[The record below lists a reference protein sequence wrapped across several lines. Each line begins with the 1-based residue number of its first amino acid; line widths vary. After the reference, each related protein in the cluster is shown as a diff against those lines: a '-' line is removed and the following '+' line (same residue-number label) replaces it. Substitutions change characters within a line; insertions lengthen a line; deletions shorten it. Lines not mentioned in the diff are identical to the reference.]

1 MDFAV
6 NTALWVVGKALAP
19 VTDGLLESWA
29 ASAGLGPNVDALKM
43 QLLCAQGML
52 DSAQGKDIH
61 SDALKEHLNKLC
73 ELAYWTDD
81 VLDELD
87 YFRIQDALDGT
98 YHAANM
104 DGQGYIGGLVL
115 NARHTGRT
123 AANKLKPSRLSDASH
138 GDPNGQ
144 EDGGKQGCLS
154 VVRSCGGRVF
164 RMEVDGGC
172 TPKVV
177 SCARNTAHTIGKH
190 FPSYSFPSVQEDD
203 AESDML
209 ETSNMA
215 GSGRR
220 FLCGT
225 WPSKAPLRN
234 LAVQTQT
241 MKFYQ
246 VEISTRMVEIVE
258 QLKPLCAMVST
269 ILSLQLLGS
278 SHIPTQDIAMDR
290 PKTTPNIIEPEL
302 YGRNDLKKNIVDDIT
317 HEDYEFGSK
326 ELVHFWIGL
335 DIVHSRDQGK
345 RTEDVALSY
354 VNELVNHGFFK
365 KNEKENGPHY
375 VIHDLLHDLAVKVVM
390 SSYDCLSICSFN
402 MRYIQIPASVRHM
415 SIIVDNTDVMDI
427 SSFEDYKSFL
437 SALGHRAA
445 NCPSWLGGYLTVEN
459 LKSLSLRDVSWNKLP
474 PLGDI
479 WFVDDLDVE
488 CQGPVSIL
496 SFQCLKRLELVKI
509 PRLTKWVGYGKC
521 HLFSLLEVVIIQ
533 DCPELVELP
542 FSHPSCRHERK
553 DENMTWFPKLRV
565 LEIIG
570 CPKLASL
577 PPIPW
582 TQAPFSAE
590 IKRAGSGFE
599 KLVYSEDCKSEL
611 TLEIEGEGGLHS
623 MFWNGLA
630 FHNLADLR
638 ELNMEN
644 CPPLPLIHL
653 QKLKFL
659 KTLNIRSMSTV
670 LLFEGESHSV
680 GCPLPVEHIQIDRCD
695 ANGEELTQL
704 LSHFPKLTHLMVIW
718 CGKITGLGVLEHQTT
733 AAAAIPELMP
743 SSYANKFAYAQ
754 AGHHQQPTREEKRTK

>member
-73 ELAYWTDD
+73 ELAYGTDD

-317 HEDYEFGSK
+317 HDR
-326 ELVHFWIGL
+326 LVQE
-335 DIVHSRDQGK
+335 IVKKIAKVEGEKDNAS
-345 RTEDVALSY
+345 
-354 VNELVNHGFFK
+354 NE
-365 KNEKENGPHY
+365 EPIEQ
-375 VIHDLLHDLAVKVVM
+375 
-390 SSYDCLSICSFN
+390 
-402 MRYIQIPASVRHM
+402 R
-415 SIIVDNTDVMDI
+415 
-427 SSFEDYKSFL
+427 
-437 SALGHRAA
+437 
-445 NCPSWLGGYLTVEN
+445 
-459 LKSLSLRDVSWNKLP
+459 LKS
-474 PLGDI
+474 
-479 WFVDDLDVE
+479 
-488 CQGPVSIL
+488 
-496 SFQCLKRLELVKI
+496 KRLLLVLDDVWKYHEDEW
-509 PRLTKWVGYGKC
+509 KK
-521 HLFSLLEVVIIQ
+521 LLSPLRYNRGEKGHVVIVTTRI
-533 DCPELVELP
+533 
-542 FSHPSCRHERK
+542 
-553 DENMTWFPKLRV
+553 PKV
-565 LEIIG
+565 
-570 CPKLASL
+570 SL
-577 PPIPW
+577 
-582 TQAPFSAE
+582 F
-590 IKRAGSGFE
+590 
-599 KLVYSEDCKSEL
+599 
-611 TLEIEGEGGLHS
+611 
-623 MFWNGLA
+623 N
-630 FHNLADLR
+630 
-638 ELNMEN
+638 
-644 CPPLPLIHL
+644 
-653 QKLKFL
+653 
-659 KTLNIRSMSTV
+659 
-670 LLFEGESHSV
+670 
-680 GCPLPVEHIQIDRCD
+680 
-695 ANGEELTQL
+695 
-704 LSHFPKLTHLMVIW
+704 
-718 CGKITGLGVLEHQTT
+718 
-733 AAAAIPELMP
+733 
-743 SSYANKFAYAQ
+743 
-754 AGHHQQPTREEKRTK
+754 